1 VDLFLLA
8 GSDASRFFDWV
19 SGMPWFGWV
28 AMVAIICGTVTQV
41 QTCRTK
47 HAERMEMIRLGMHPD
62 GGSKR
67 PQAEV

>member
-1 VDLFLLA
+1 
-8 GSDASRFFDWV
+8 
-19 SGMPWFGWV
+19 
-28 AMVAIICGTVTQV
+28 MVAIICGTVTQV